1 MQLIRAIH
9 DRQEETDAKLDALS
23 MDVHHIRGEVTSH
36 QKILEQLSENRLR
49 QGQILERLSVRL
61 IEQET
66 DIAILK
72 QTV

>member
-1 MQLIRAIH
+1 
-9 DRQEETDAKLDALS
+9 
-23 MDVHHIRGEVTSH
+23 MDIHHIRGEVTSH

-49 QGQILERLSVRL
+49 QGQILERLSVRS

-66 DIAILK
+66 DIALLK